1 MNISFFGNSFLK
13 IESKNLTIAID
24 PFLEN
29 VGKVSKFKADI
40 LLSTS
45 PKNLNEK
52 GVLGEPFILKNAGE
66 IEEEGVFIE
75 GMYIGD
81 FIVYKIIC
89 EEMNILVL
97 GEYDLGKLN
106 EDVLDDIGSI
116 DILLVGVNKDVKN
129 TLNII
134 SQIQPKVVVPIMY
147 KQKGIKNDCLEI
159 EKFTKEYGVDFEEV
173 NKLNIR
179 KNNLP
184 TEEDTRS
191 LLYLINS

>member
-1 MNISFFGNSFLK
+1 MNINFFGNSFLK
-13 IESKNLTIAID
+13 IESKNLTIAVD
-24 PFLEN
+24 PFLES

-40 LLSTS
+40 LLSTNS
-45 PKNLNEK
+45 NTLNEK
-52 GVLGEPFILKNAGE
+52 GVLGEPFVLKNAGE

-75 GMYIGD
+75 GIYIGD

-97 GEYDLGKLN
+97 GEYDLGELN
-106 EDVLDDIGSI
+106 EDVLDDIGSV

-134 SQIQPKVVVPIMY
+134 SQVQPKVVVPIMY
-147 KQKGIKNDCLEI
+147 KQKGIKNDCLEV
-159 EKFTKEYGVDFEEV
+159 EKFTSEYGVDFEEV
-173 NKLNIR
+173 SKLNIR

>member
-184 TEEDTRS
+184 AEEDTRS